1 MKKIKLLIVSLSL
14 ITLLCTAFLTPPNII
29 GSYETYDLGYRFAFT
44 LYADSTFMRPH
55 LIEIVGTPTIA
66 IGKWTVVDDTL
77 IMRDSLSPDRY
88 GKEYM
93 TKFDTMIISERID
106 SLIYAVMELEERN
119 PTIMKY
125 KIINSDT
132 LITEDKNIYVRIDT
146 LILPKIFYEHP
157 LMPKNEQTIPG
168 E

>member
-1 MKKIKLLIVSLSL
+1 MIH
-14 ITLLCTAFLTPPNII
+14 F
-29 GSYETYDLGYRFAFT
+29 
-44 LYADSTFMRPH
+44 
-55 LIEIVGTPTIA
+55 
-66 IGKWTVVDDTL
+66 
-77 IMRDSLSPDRY
+77 MRDSLSPDRY

-157 LMPKNEQTIPG
+157 LMPKNEQTIPENKPLG
-168 E
+168 IVYSYHDFLNLLSGMASQDKSSITYGSPTERKCWTQKRKLLIRLPRLFGIRIRNFRKQIQNGI

>member
-1 MKKIKLLIVSLSL
+1 MIH
-14 ITLLCTAFLTPPNII
+14 F
-29 GSYETYDLGYRFAFT
+29 
-44 LYADSTFMRPH
+44 
-55 LIEIVGTPTIA
+55 
-66 IGKWTVVDDTL
+66 
-77 IMRDSLSPDRY
+77 MRDSLSPDRY